1 MRIMQ
6 NFLCKVST
14 WSFWIFSP
22 ILNTGKTY
30 VVRDVDNA
38 NILAADWIFIIV
50 ICIRIS
56 CLCVLWGINNCSAAC
71 VGKCSYKT
79 MQCAKLLAKEKLCT
93 VCWVLQCPGMIGAV
107 CRSQTMVRWYSVTLE
122 PWVNTG
128 RGGAAASHQPQ
139 QCFNCLI
146 WEPDSSTVQLK
157 NCEGLKTAASS
168 HWTRL
173 LWRLPA
179 LEIRRFSPVWK
190 LSWCSG
196 SMPIR

>member
-56 CLCVLWGINNCSAAC
+56 CLCVLWGINNCSATC
-71 VGKCSYKT
+71 VGRCSYKT
-79 MQCAKLLAKEKLCT
+79 VQYAKLVAKYWLECVKRSS
-93 VCWVLQCPGMIGAV
+93 VL
-107 CRSQTMVRWYSVTLE
+107 RESRNDWSQTMVRWYSVTLE

-128 RGGAAASHQPQ
+128 RGGGFTPASTMLQL
-139 QCFNCLI
+139 FNLRA
-146 WEPDSSTVQLK
+146 W
-157 NCEGLKTAASS
+157 
-168 HWTRL
+168 
-173 LWRLPA
+173 
-179 LEIRRFSPVWK
+179 
-190 LSWCSG
+190 
-196 SMPIR
+196 